1 MEILRYKETDS
12 TNLRAK
18 EAGNKGVSA
27 DTLFIADKQ
36 TAGVGRRG
44 RSWESPEG
52 ENIYMSLLLK
62 PDIEPSKAP
71 MLTLVM
77 AVAVAEGIRNVWLK
91 MNEEFLTHGHK
102 ECVIVRDCGGE
113 ADINKIP
120 NIQIKWPNDIII
132 NKKKVCGILTEM
144 ALDGTVIKNVVIG
157 VGINVNQKEFVS
169 ELKDKATSLLLEN
182 SVAQDREFDRE
193 AIISAVLEEFY
204 KYYDGFLR
212 AGDLSYLQERY
223 NQMLVNRDAQ
233 VVIHEPG
240 NEYKA
245 HAIGINEQGELAVE
259 LSDGTRKN
267 VYAGEVSVRGV
278 YGYV

>member
-1 MEILRYKETDS
+1 MEIIRYKETDS

-18 EAGNKGVSA
+18 EAGNEGVSQ

-62 PDIEPSKAP
+62 PEMEPSKAP
-71 MLTLVM
+71 MLTLLM
-77 AVAVAEGIRNVWLK
+77 AVAVAEGMKKV
-91 MNEEFLTHGHK
+91 
-102 ECVIVRDCGGE
+102 CGNSE
-113 ADINKIP
+113 
-120 NIQIKWPNDIII
+120 IQIKWPNDIII

-144 ALDGTVIKNVVIG
+144 ALDGTVIKYVVIG
-157 VGINVNQKEFVS
+157 VGINVNQKAFVP
-169 ELKDKATSLLLEN
+169 ELRDKATSLWLEF
-182 SVAQDREFDRE
+182 SKEFDRE
-193 AIISAVLEEFY
+193 SIISNVLEEFY

-212 AGDLSYLQERY
+212 VGDLSYLQETY
-223 NQMLVNRDAQ
+223 NQMLVNRGTE

-240 NEYKA
+240 NEYSA
-245 HAIGINEQGELAVE
+245 RAIGINDTGELIVE
-259 LSDGTRKN
+259 MQDGSRQKIF
-267 VYAGEVSVRGV
+267 AGEVSVRGV

>member
-1 MEILRYKETDS
+1 MEIIHFKETDS

-18 EAGNKGVSA
+18 EEGNKGVSC

-62 PDIEPSKAP
+62 PDIEPAKAP

-77 AVAVAEGIRNVWLK
+77 AVAVAEGLR
-91 MNEEFLTHGHK
+91 K
-102 ECVIVRDCGGE
+102 EWKKYFMESEKLAGDLAV
-113 ADINKIP
+113 
-120 NIQIKWPNDIII
+120 QIKWPNDIIL

-144 ALDGTVIKNVVIG
+144 ALDGTAIKYVVIG
-157 VGINVNQKEFVS
+157 VGINVNQKKFAD
-169 ELKDKATSLLLEN
+169 ELEGKATSLSLEF
-182 SVAQDREFDRE
+182 SKEYDRD
-193 AIISAVLEEFY
+193 AIISSVLEEFY

-212 AGDLSYLQERY
+212 AGDLSYLQETY
-223 NQMLVNRDAQ
+223 NQMLVNCDEQ

-240 NEYKA
+240 NEYEAKA
-245 HAIGINEQGELAVE
+245 LGINERGELVVE
-259 LSDGTRKN
+259 LADGKRQN
-267 VYAGEVSVRGV
+267 IYAGEVSVRGV

>member
-1 MEILRYKETDS
+1 MEIIRYKETDS

-77 AVAVAEGIRNVWLK
+77 AVAVAEGIWQATGIDTL
-91 MNEEFLTHGHK
+91 
-102 ECVIVRDCGGE
+102 
-113 ADINKIP
+113 
-120 NIQIKWPNDIII
+120 IKWPNDIII

-144 ALDGTVIKNVVIG
+144 TLDGTAIKYVVIG
-157 VGINVNQKEFVS
+157 VGINVNQKGFIP
-169 ELKDKATSLLLEN
+169 ELKDKATSLLLET
-182 SVAQDREFDRE
+182 SVVQDREFDRE
-193 AIISAVLEEFY
+193 AIISSVLEEFY
-204 KYYDGFLR
+204 QYYDGFLR
-212 AGDLSYLQERY
+212 AGDLSYLQEIY

-240 NEYKA
+240 NEYNA
-245 HAIGINEQGELAVE
+245 RAIGINEQGELVVE
-259 LSDGTRKN
+259 LADETRQN